1 MANSVRSAAR
11 SLGPR
16 LLTAAVGFPL
26 LMAAVWAGNPW
37 LALLAVT
44 VGASGLREILVLANA
59 ATTRT
64 VSRLILSILGAGYV
78 SMPLAAAV
86 ALRSGDDGLEWL
98 CLALVGTFAT
108 DTSAYAVGRTLG
120 RSKMVPAISPAKT
133 WEGAMGGLLGTGA
146 ITLGLATFLD
156 LPISSLEALGLG
168 LAIGV
173 LAQFGDLG
181 ESYLKRRAGA
191 KDSGILFPGHG
202 GLLDRFDSLAL
213 VFPLVYLFARVVA

>member
-1 MANSVRSAAR
+1 
-11 SLGPR
+11 
-16 LLTAAVGFPL
+16 
-26 LMAAVWAGNPW
+26 
-37 LALLAVT
+37 
-44 VGASGLREILVLANA
+44 
-59 ATTRT
+59 
-64 VSRLILSILGAGYV
+64 
-78 SMPLAAAV
+78 
-86 ALRSGDDGLEWL
+86 
-98 CLALVGTFAT
+98 
-108 DTSAYAVGRTLG
+108 
-120 RSKMVPAISPAKT
+120 
-133 WEGAMGGLLGTGA
+133 MGGLLGTGA